1 MKTKSFEKY
10 LEGRLSKEK
19 IAEIEH
25 KADREARFL
34 AALQKMLSDN
44 LESYMKKHKIGFN
57 EMVRRLHT
65 SPNHILKIQRGEANL
80 TLASTARLLAAMD
93 KEPQDIFKLK
103 K

>member
-19 IAEIEH
+19 IAEIEE
-25 KADREARFL
+25 KADREAC
-34 AALQKMLSDN
+34 
-44 LESYMKKHKIGFN
+44 
-57 EMVRRLHT
+57 
-65 SPNHILKIQRGEANL
+65 
-80 TLASTARLLAAMD
+80 TARLLAAMD